1 MIFGDFWAPSGLP
14 FGDHW
19 YELWGEKAHF
29 LQKGSL
35 EGPREGF
42 GAHFRWI
49 LEVFLSIF
57 DLIFD
62 VFWVKLWHYFLYGI
76 CMECV

>member
-1 MIFGDFWAPSGLP
+1 MTFGLLFGDYW
-14 FGDHW
+14 H
-19 YELWGEKAHF
+19 ELWGGKGHF

-42 GAHFRWI
+42 GTHFRWI

-57 DLIFD
+57 DIIVD
-62 VFWVKLWHYFLYGI
+62 VFWVEFWHCFLYGI